1 MRIAEPQRLPERGIN
16 KRMAPEFLESCEQ
29 RIRLLRERNAEMRR
43 NLDREFLRFTA
54 LRTHMAQ
61 RPVSAR
67 VSPLLDEL
75 TAREREVLCC
85 IAEGASTKET
95 AARLGMSF
103 KTAACHR
110 HRIMQ
115 KLGVHGTGALVR
127 FAIANGVVAVPVRP

>member
-1 MRIAEPQRLPERGIN
+1 
-16 KRMAPEFLESCEQ
+16 MAPELPESFEQ
-29 RIRLLRERNAEMRR
+29 RIKSLRERNEQIRR
-43 NLDREFLRFTA
+43 TLDREFLRFTA
-54 LRTHMAQ
+54 LRA
-61 RPVSAR
+61 AR
-67 VSPLLDEL
+67 GPRKAASGPISSLLDEL
-75 TAREREVLCC
+75 TPREREVLRC

-127 FAIANGVVAVPVRP
+127 FAIANNVVSLPIER